1 MSKINKSKDV
11 IEYLHGNLKDNF
23 GLSDE
28 LINLLHLDQHL
39 PPQMQEAFLNNP
51 IHGNL
56 LTPLLQLN
64 EQFIPVL
71 EQLVCYKSD
80 MGLLL
85 QRMVESYNLL
95 ILMQFTGFYNI
106 ENAKVKEYTQKN
118 KVLDQKIEETQ
129 KQRDIYDGRQ
139 TMINTLLASKDVHIK
154 QCEGR
159 VEELEKKIDELH
171 QYIKDQKMDLS
182 VSQVALNQREKL
194 QKEIEMMDESSDSIG
209 SDSDDLNLT
218 LQRANDY

>member
-39 PPQMQEAFLNNP
+39 PPHMHEAFLNNP

-129 KQRDIYDGRQ
+129 KQRDIYDGR
-139 TMINTLLASKDVHIK
+139 
-154 QCEGR
+154 
-159 VEELEKKIDELH
+159 
-171 QYIKDQKMDLS
+171 
-182 VSQVALNQREKL
+182 
-194 QKEIEMMDESSDSIG
+194 
-209 SDSDDLNLT
+209 
-218 LQRANDY
+218 